1 MQNIEHEAL
10 ALIRKKMA
18 EKGWNNSD
26 MAKRMLMHKSS
37 VSKMLQA
44 DRIKLDKLVEL
55 SVLFEYNFLRE
66 LSDLL
71 ALNNP
76 PKLTVDHSTCQ
87 LRIRELEIENATL
100 LKVLGK

>member
-10 ALIRKKMA
+10 ALIKKKMD
-18 EKGWNNSD
+18 EKGWNISD
-26 MAKRMLMHKSS
+26 LAKRMLMHKSS

-44 DRIKLDKLVEL
+44 DRIKLGKLVEL
-55 SVLFEYNFLRE
+55 SVVFEYNFLRE

-76 PKLTVDHSTCQ
+76 PQLIEDHTACQ

>member
-10 ALIRKKMA
+10 TLIRKKMA

-26 MAKRMLMHKSS
+26 VAKRMQMHKSS

-55 SVLFEYNFLRE
+55 SNLFGYNFLRE
-66 LSDLL
+66 LSDQLE
-71 ALNNP
+71 LNNP
-76 PKLTVDHSTCQ
+76 PRLIEDHTACQ

>member
-26 MAKRMLMHKSS
+26 VAKRMLMHKSS

-44 DRIKLDKLVEL
+44 DRIKLGKLVEL
-55 SVLFEYNFLRE
+55 SVVFGYNFLRE
-66 LSDLL
+66 LSDQLE
-71 ALNNP
+71 LNDP
-76 PKLTVDHSTCQ
+76 PKLTVDHSACQ

>member
-26 MAKRMLMHKSS
+26 VAKRMLMHKSS
-37 VSKMLQA
+37 VSKMLLA
-44 DRIKLDKLVEL
+44 DRIKLSKLVEL
-55 SVLFEYNFLRE
+55 SVVFEYNFLRE
-66 LSDLL
+66 LSDQL

-76 PKLTVDHSTCQ
+76 PRLVEDHTACQ
-87 LRIRELEIENATL
+87 LRIHDLEIENATL

>member
-18 EKGWNNSD
+18 EKGWYNSD
-26 MAKRMLMHKSS
+26 VAKRMLMHKSS
-37 VSKMLQA
+37 VSKMLQS

-55 SVLFEYNFLRE
+55 SAVFGYNFLRE

-71 ALNNP
+71 ELNDP
-76 PKLTVDHSTCQ
+76 PKLIVDHSACQ

>member
-10 ALIRKKMA
+10 TLIKKKMA

-26 MAKRMLMHKSS
+26 LAKRMQMHKSS
-37 VSKMLQA
+37 VSKMLIA
-44 DRIKLDKLVEL
+44 DRIRLSKLVEL
-55 SVLFEYNFLRE
+55 SDVFGYNFLRE

-76 PKLTVDHSTCQ
+76 PRLIEDHTACQ

>member
-26 MAKRMLMHKSS
+26 VAKRMLMHKSS
-37 VSKMLQA
+37 VSKMLQS
-44 DRIKLDKLVEL
+44 DRIKLGKLVEL
-55 SVLFEYNFLRE
+55 SVVFGYNFLRE
-66 LSDLL
+66 LSDQLE
-71 ALNNP
+71 LNDP
-76 PKLTVDHSTCQ
+76 PKLIVDHSACQ